1 MSYRIRLEPSGHEFN
16 SEHGESLLEAALRSG
31 INPQYSCSNGSCGDC
46 RARVVHG
53 EVAQHMAGDFHFSE
67 QEKAQGFVMLCTT
80 AARSDLVL
88 EASEAHSTQ
97 DIPEQ
102 HILVKLLKMELVSE
116 KVAVLHLRTP
126 RSKTLRFL
134 AGQHVRLRLAD
145 LPPLDATVA
154 SCPCN
159 GMHLYFHIHRDH
171 DHPLVES
178 LFRGV
183 AYGTELELSGPYGN
197 LSLDDDSRRPLLM
210 IALGT
215 DFAVLKSLVEHAL
228 NLELAQP
235 LRLFWL
241 SDAATG
247 HYLDNYCRA
256 WHDELD
262 DFAFN
267 ELTIAAPLPNQEEM
281 ENLFAQLAQALPS
294 VAAADIY
301 LAGPEAFAAATS
313 DGLLQLGVDPSRL
326 FIFHRRQAIR

>member
-1 MSYRIRLEPSGHEFN
+1 MSYRIRLEPSGHEFTALP
-16 SEHGESLLEAALRSG
+16 EESLLEAALRSG

-46 RARVVHG
+46 RARVVQG
-53 EVAQHMAGDFHFSE
+53 EIGQHMAGDFHFSA
-67 QEKAQGFVMLCTT
+67 QEKAQGYVMLCTT

-88 EASEAHSTQ
+88 EANEAHSAR

-102 HILVKLLKMELVSE
+102 HIPLKLAKLNFPSE
-116 KVAVLHLRTP
+116 KVAILHLRTP

-134 AGQHVRLRLAD
+134 AGQHVSLRLDD
-145 LPPLDATVA
+145 LPPFDAAVA

-159 GMHLYFHIHRDH
+159 GMHLYFHLHKDQA
-171 DHPLVES
+171 HP
-178 LFRGV
+178 FV
-183 AYGTELELSGPYGN
+183 ARVFEGLANGSELQLSGPYGD

-215 DFAVLKSLVEHAL
+215 DFAVVKSLIEHAL
-228 NLELAQP
+228 TLELAQP

-256 WHDELD
+256 WHEVLD
-262 DFAFN
+262 DFAFHK
-267 ELTIAAPLPNQEEM
+267 LTIAHTLPNAEEM
-281 ENLFAQLAQALPS
+281 TDLLGKLNSAFPS
-294 VAAADIY
+294 MAEADIY
-301 LAGPEAFAAATS
+301 LAGPESFAAATTA
-313 DGLLQLGVDPSRL
+313 GLLQLGADPSRL